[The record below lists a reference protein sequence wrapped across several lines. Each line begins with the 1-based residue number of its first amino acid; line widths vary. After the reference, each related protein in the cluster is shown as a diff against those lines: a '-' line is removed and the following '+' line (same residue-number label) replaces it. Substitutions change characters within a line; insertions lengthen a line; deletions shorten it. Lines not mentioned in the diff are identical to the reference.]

1 MLYRYKW
8 DTYTALVVSI
18 KTHIPR
24 IYWGKNVVNCTL
36 FDTFYYKIRVMKE
49 KAVKTV
55 PNSTKMTAFKRD
67 SNTEIFRFDFSLD
80 RFSSR
85 GKTRDSKLHRVEE
98 TGKQSNSSRTKNP
111 HLNRFLSRYTHASLF
126 SQL

>member
-1 MLYRYKW
+1 M
-8 DTYTALVVSI
+8 I
-18 KTHIPR
+18 
-24 IYWGKNVVNCTL
+24 NCTL
-36 FDTFYYKIRVMKE
+36 FGTLYCKTRMMKG

-55 PNSTKMTAFKRD
+55 PNSTEMTAFKRD

-85 GKTRDSKLHRVEE
+85 GKTRDSKLHRVED

>member
-1 MLYRYKW
+1 MTRIP
-8 DTYTALVVSI
+8 LVVSI
-18 KTHIPR
+18 KTHISR
-24 IYWGKNVVNCTL
+24 IYWVKNVINCTL
-36 FDTFYYKIRVMKE
+36 FGTLYCKTRMMKE

-55 PNSTKMTAFKRD
+55 SNSTKMAAFKRD
-67 SNTEIFRFDFSLD
+67 SITEIFRFDFPLD
-80 RFSSR
+80 RFSSH
-85 GKTRDSKLHRVEE
+85 GKTRDSKLHRIEE